1 MIGETAQLIL
11 DRMKSNPEEFFRGE
25 TDRWTWLFRED
36 AADLMSDD
44 ERNALQAE
52 YEVVRKKEFHNKVL
66 KTILH
71 ADRPEEVTET
81 YTYHGNMIAGG
92 GVKLG
97 SGYSFAPQGN
107 VTTGLQIGK
116 TTLTEKDLRRLMD
129 NLPKESAE

>member
-11 DRMKSNPEEFFRGE
+11 DRMKSNPEEFFRNE

-36 AADLMSDD
+36 AAELMSDD

-52 YEVVRKKEFHNKVL
+52 YEVIRKKEFHNKVL

-81 YTYHGNMIAGG
+81 YAYHGNMIAGG

-97 SGYSFAPQGN
+97 SGYSFAPQMKTN
-107 VTTGLQIGK
+107 VTSSIIAPASMVEQARKIL
-116 TTLTEKDLRRLMD
+116 EESYKDA
-129 NLPKESAE
+129 K